1 MKKLVF
7 GVTASIVISLVFI
20 SCPNEPGT
28 DGHNPYNPNQKTIV
42 VFDNTYGICTALV
55 YDDYRRRDMDRVAEI
70 PAGQCSAELEWT
82 PSTSTPFYFA
92 YRITLKNISGFTV
105 DFVPEVG
112 KDQKAVRLDANT
124 RTVIPIPVLD
134 DAVSSQEQVL
144 SHKSFLNVQNS
155 SAYSFQLHRGV
166 SMIRPDN
173 SPDSGVVNSNE
184 RAPYTINPGRSS
196 DFSLLVGTD
205 FKPFPASPER
215 FEAGNFYSYQF
226 TDSVSLNTQV
236 SINLDNMDIQTYTVI
251 FNANGGNGTVPASKN
266 VRAASAITLPDGSV
280 LINGDK
286 IFGGWG
292 VDMSG
297 TGTVYSAGSRYTVT
311 GDIIL
316 YAKWYP
322 AGTTLYTVTFDS
334 AGGSETA
341 SQRMVSDAVVIRPA
355 DPIKAGYTFGGWYS
369 DSGMQTLYDF
379 TTPVTGN
386 LTLYAAWSANKYT
399 VTFNANGASGTAPA
413 AVTVDYGSSIT
424 LPGAGGLSITNGTF
438 LGWNTEDDGTG
449 TGYVS
454 GAQYTVNA
462 DVTLFA
468 MWDIVEPPPDGLLE
482 MVLVPGGS
490 FQMGTSSGG
499 ESDGRERPIHTVTLT
514 GFYLGKYA
522 VTQAQYETVMG
533 TNPSYF
539 TTANGRPPAAGET
552 DGNRPV
558 EQVSWY
564 DALIFC
570 NRLSIMEGL
579 TPAYRINNSTNPEAW
594 GTVPTSSSLTWNNV
608 EVVSNSTGYR
618 MPTEAEWE
626 YAAKGGNGSPGN
638 YAYAGSDNV
647 DTVAWYSDN
656 SGSITH
662 TVGTKAPN
670 DLGLY
675 GMSGNILEWCW
686 DRYGNYSSEAQVNPT
701 GASSES
707 DRVARG
713 GCWSFSADGVRS
725 AYRYYNYPS
734 FRNYGVGLR
743 LVRPNNAAAMAP
755 IISVQPMG
763 GTYSLNVQAS
773 PLTVQARVSGG
784 GTLSYQWYR
793 NTVNSSSDG
802 TLISGATSSSY
813 TPPTNTAGTLYYYVV
828 VTNTGSTVTTV
839 SNAAAVVVTVGGT
852 TGIVIPQGGTRIN
865 INTQAELEAIRSHID
880 DPAYN
885 NGKNAY
891 VLEQDITLTGT
902 WTPIGYVQS
911 VDSGGHPTGGIH
923 AFSGNF
929 YGNGHTIRNLVLPGG
944 SIHYIGL
951 FGYIENALIQD
962 VQVELGENV
971 ISVTN
976 GSAQWIGI
984 IAGAHKNSVIRNC
997 GVYSQSG
1004 ITVNGTGTNH
1014 LDVAGISFGIYPTD
1028 GNRSSIIENCYV
1040 SMNMTITNGGTHI
1053 TTSGITSRTN
1063 IVRNCYYIGN
1073 LTGTGQYAEVFGV
1086 SFEADVVEKSYNAG
1100 TVTNNASSSSY
1111 TSTAGIGRE
1120 HSISNCVTLMER
1132 IDHVNGTN
1140 YARIQSANFSAT
1152 LTNNYAYA
1160 GILVKGAT
1168 VTSND
1173 ANSKNGLDKTAVQ
1186 LKQRST
1192 YESGL
1197 GWDFNNV
1204 WEMGPSSYPFPI
1216 LKWQNGVVK
1225 LPPGFT
1231 VIGSSETLTASTATE
1246 FSSALSTIRSSS
1258 NDDFIIAITAD
1269 FSLSPQDLTLAA
1281 YRNKR
1286 ITLKGNTASRAISLS
1301 GQGSLFTVGADVE
1314 LALEDIV
1321 LVGISNNNTSLVKV
1335 NASGMLALNSGG
1347 KVTGNTYGTSVK
1359 ETGGAGIY
1367 VDGGTLEIAGGEIS
1381 GNTLSGSFSGTT
1393 YNGDIRGGGVYAAN
1407 GSNVLMTG
1415 GVIRNNTITNTHTE
1429 HGGAFGGGICIY
1441 VNTRFEMFDGI
1452 IEGNAVND
1460 RSTSWESW
1468 ALGGGVGVREGASF
1482 YLRGGKIRNNTV
1494 NATASGSSIGEAY
1507 GGGVCSWGNGHNFIM
1522 SGGVINGN
1530 RCTSSSNPNS
1540 SPSPYIAGA
1549 YGGGVHLNV
1558 QGFENTSFVKTGGI
1572 IYGNEVNG
1580 NDADGIPLKN
1590 TAQSESGG
1598 LGGGHAVFLRNNNPN
1613 SRRNTTVG
1621 ETDNLYSNGSTLVDG
1636 TAPVVVPGTIGVTV
1650 AMWDK
1655 YGDGW
1660 DGSAALRIN
1669 VNGNDLSANAR
1680 LGSGGGPGYH
1690 TFTVNPGDVVRF
1702 YWVNGG
1708 TYDYECAFAVYYSA
1722 NSPNPAFNPTSGT
1735 TDSSRLLISKQYG
1748 SSGSVGNGTL
1758 MGSFTVP

>member
-1 MKKLVF
+1 MKKIIF
-7 GVTASIVISLVFI
+7 GVTAFLVISLVFI
-20 SCPNEPGT
+20 SCPNDPGS
-28 DGHNPYNPNQKTIV
+28 GGSENPTQKAIV
-42 VFDNTYGICTALV
+42 VFDNTYGICTVLV
-55 YDDYRRRDMDRVAEI
+55 YDDYRRRDMDEIAKI
-70 PAGQCSAELEWT
+70 PAGQYSGELVQT
-82 PSTSTPFYFA
+82 ASVSTPFYFA
-92 YRITLKNISGFTV
+92 YRISLKGINGFTV

-124 RTVIPIPVLD
+124 RTVVPIPVLD
-134 DAVSSQEQVL
+134 EAVSSEQQVL
-144 SHKSFLNVQNS
+144 SHKSYLSITNNS
-155 SAYSFQLHRGV
+155 NYSFQLHRGV

-196 DFSLLVGTD
+196 DFSLLVGIEY
-205 FKPFPASPER
+205 KPFPASPER

-355 DPIKAGYTFGGWYS
+355 DPIKAGYTFIGWYS
-369 DSGMQTLYDF
+369 DSGMQTLYNF

-386 LTLYAAWSANKYT
+386 LTLYAAWIANKYT
-399 VTFNANGASGTAPA
+399 VTFNANGADGAAPA
-413 AVTVDYGSSIT
+413 AVTVDYGSGIT

-468 MWDIVEPPPDGLLE
+468 IWDIVEPPPDGLLE

-594 GTVPTSSSLTWNNV
+594 GTVPTSSSLAWNNV
-608 EVVSNSTGYR
+608 EVVSNYTGYR

-662 TVGTKAPN
+662 AVGTKASN

-686 DRYGNYSSEAQVNPT
+686 DRYGSYSSEAQVNPT
-701 GASSES
+701 GTSSES

-763 GTYSLNVQAS
+763 GTYLLNAQAS

-784 GTLSYQWYR
+784 GPLSYQWYR
-793 NTVNSSSDG
+793 NTVNSSSGG
-802 TLISGATSSSY
+802 TLISGATDSSY

-828 VTNTGSTVTTV
+828 VTNTGSTAATV
-839 SNAAAVVVTVGGT
+839 SNAAAVVVTAGGT
-852 TGIVIPQGGTRIN
+852 TGIIIPQGGTRIN
-865 INTQAELEAIRSHID
+865 ISTQAELEAIRSHID

-885 NGKNAY
+885 YGKNAY
-891 VLEQDITLTGT
+891 VLQNDITLSGT
-902 WTPIGYVQS
+902 WTPIGRVES
-911 VDSGGHPTGGIH
+911 VNSGGAPTGGIH

-929 YGNGHTIRNLVLPGG
+929 YGNGRTIRNLVLPGG

-951 FGYIENALIQD
+951 FGHIDGALIQD
-962 VQVELGENV
+962 LQVELGTNV
-971 ISVTN
+971 LSVTN
-976 GSAQWIGI
+976 SSGQRIGI
-984 IAGAHKNSVIRNC
+984 IAGTHINSVIRNC
-997 GVYSQSG
+997 GVYSPTG
-1004 ITVNGTGTNH
+1004 ITINGTNNYVIYFG
-1014 LDVAGISFGIYPTD
+1014 GISMDAGDASVNTL
-1028 GNRSSIIENCYV
+1028 SVIENCYV
-1040 SMNMTITNGGTHI
+1040 SMDITITNGGTHVNA
-1053 TTSGITSRTN
+1053 SGLAWDST
-1063 IVRNCYYIGN
+1063 VRNCYFIGTITSN
-1073 LTGTGQYAEVFGV
+1073 CTYSWLGGIFASSDIQT
-1086 SFEADVVEKSYNAG
+1086 SYTAG
-1100 TVTNNASSSSY
+1100 KLINNATSSGY
-1111 TSTAGIGRE
+1111 TDTQ
-1120 HSISNCVTLMER
+1120 SINGGFVSNCVTLMEQ
-1132 IDHVNGTN
+1132 IYSAVGAG
-1140 YARIQSANFSAT
+1140 YARRISLSTSAN

-1160 GILVKGAT
+1160 GMLVNGAT

-1173 ANSKNGLDKTAVQ
+1173 PNSQNGLDKTAVQ

-1197 GWDFNNV
+1197 GWDFNDV

-1246 FSSALSTIRSSS
+1246 FNSALSTIRSSS
-1258 NDDFIIAITAD
+1258 NDDFIITITAD
-1269 FSLSPQDLTLAA
+1269 FSLSPQDLTPAA

-1286 ITLKGNTASRAISLS
+1286 ITLKGNTASRTINLS

-1314 LALEDIV
+1314 LVLEDIV
-1321 LVGISNNNTSLVKV
+1321 LRGISNNNASLVKV
-1335 NASGMLALNSGG
+1335 NTNGMLVLNSGG
-1347 KVTGNTYGTSVK
+1347 KVTGNTYNTSVN
-1359 ETGGAGIY
+1359 ETGGAGVY
-1367 VDGGTLEIAGGEIS
+1367 VNNGTLEIAGGEIS
-1381 GNTLSGSFSGTT
+1381 GNTLISSTAAITIS
-1393 YNGDIRGGGVYAAN
+1393 GGGVFAGN
-1407 GSNVLMTG
+1407 SSTVLMS
-1415 GVIRNNTITNTHTE
+1415 
-1429 HGGAFGGGICIY
+1429 GGAIKDNRVNGNHSSYGHSNGGGISIY
-1441 VNTRFEMFDGI
+1441 CSSFEMTSGI
-1452 IEGNAVND
+1452 IEGNTVTDQAAADCYASGGGVYLNISIND
-1460 RSTSWESW
+1460 SIKSLFNFKGGIIRNNSCNAITSRMGIAW
-1468 ALGGGVGVREGASF
+1468 GGGVGIERCDFV
-1482 YLRGGKIRNNTV
+1482 
-1494 NATASGSSIGEAY
+1494 
-1507 GGGVCSWGNGHNFIM
+1507 M
-1522 SGGVINGN
+1522 SGGIISGN
-1530 RCTSSSNPNS
+1530 NCVSASNPNYYNGQ
-1540 SPSPYIAGA
+1540 YIVGA
-1549 YGGGVHLNV
+1549 YGGGVLLNG
-1558 QGFENTSFVKTGGI
+1558 QPSIVKTGGI
-1572 IYGNEVNG
+1572 IYGNEVTG
-1580 NDADGIPLKN
+1580 NDADGISLKN
-1590 TAQSESGG
+1590 TAQSNSSG
-1598 LGGGHAVFLRNNNPN
+1598 LGGGYSVFYRKDSATD

-1669 VNGNDLSANAR
+1669 VNGNDLSPNAR

-1735 TDSSRLLISKQYG
+1735 TDNSRVLISKQYG